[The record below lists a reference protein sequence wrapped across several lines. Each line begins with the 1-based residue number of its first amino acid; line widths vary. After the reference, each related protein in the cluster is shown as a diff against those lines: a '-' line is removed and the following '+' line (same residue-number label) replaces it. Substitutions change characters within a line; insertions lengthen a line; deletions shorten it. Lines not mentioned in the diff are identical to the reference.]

1 MTGLGPAAART
12 ATGIGQQFGLPPH
25 PAGIELAQPPRV
37 AGYLRFILGSTVP
50 DREDVLRATAAARGY
65 QLVTVVRSTDVSTL
79 AHGCPGILQI
89 IGLIDRREIDGV
101 LTLADYTLAWDL
113 EVVRRISARIRERAA
128 FLDYVWP
135 APPAAPPTTVNR
147 TYR

>member
-1 MTGLGPAAART
+1 MSGFGTTAART
-12 ATGIGQQFGLPPH
+12 ATGAGQQPGLSQH
-25 PAGIELAQPPRV
+25 PGGLALPQPPRV
-37 AGYLRFILGSTVP
+37 AGYLRFVLGSSFP
-50 DREDVLRATAAARGY
+50 DREDVLHATAAARGY
-65 QLVTVVRSTDVSTL
+65 QLITVVRSTDVSTL

-113 EVVRRISARIRERAA
+113 EVVRRISARIRERA

-135 APPAAPPTTVNR
+135 APPPSTTLNR

>member
-1 MTGLGPAAART
+1 MTGFGTNAVRT
-12 ATGIGQQFGLPPH
+12 AAGSGQQPGLPQH
-25 PAGIELAQPPRV
+25 PGGIVFPQPPRV
-37 AGYLRFILGSTVP
+37 AGYLRFILGSSFP
-50 DREDVLRATAAARGY
+50 DREDVLHATAAARGY

-101 LTLADYTLAWDL
+101 LTLADYTPAWDL
-113 EVVRRISARIRERAA
+113 EVVRRISARIRERA

-135 APPAAPPTTVNR
+135 SPSLAPPINVNR

>member
-1 MTGLGPAAART
+1 MTGFGPAAART
-12 ATGIGQQFGLPPH
+12 TPGSPPR
-25 PAGIELAQPPRV
+25 PAGTALAQPPRV
-37 AGYLRFILGSTVP
+37 AGYLRFILGSSFP

-65 QLVTVVRSTDVSTL
+65 RLVTVVRSRDVSTL
-79 AHGCPGILQI
+79 VRGCPGILQI
-89 IGLIDRREIDGV
+89 LGLIDRHEIDGV
-101 LTLADYTLAWDL
+101 LTLADYTIAWDL

-135 APPAAPPTTVNR
+135 TPPPLSPTTVNR

>member
-1 MTGLGPAAART
+1 VTGLGPAAART
-12 ATGIGQQFGLPPH
+12 ATGPGQQPGLPPH
-25 PAGIELAQPPRV
+25 PAGTVLAQPPRV

-50 DREDVLRATAAARGY
+50 DREDVLRATADARGY
-65 QLVTVVRSTDVSTL
+65 RLVTVVRSTDVSTL

-89 IGLIDRREIDGV
+89 IGLIDRCEIDGV

-113 EVVRRISARIRERAA
+113 EVVRRISARIRERSA

-135 APPAAPPTTVNR
+135 TSPTTVNR